1 MRKTLTGL
9 SFFDREFGGAYRGR
23 VHLVTARERGGKTV
37 IGLQFLKKGLELGER
52 GMMLSAEAAP
62 DLAIHASSI
71 DLNVDE
77 ATVADNLLLFDYKDY
92 IQGRDHEENI
102 VLPPEGF
109 QQLSRIIQ
117 EEALSRVVLDTALP
131 WINMGRKANMQEHV
145 VSLVRAF
152 ERLGPTTLFTL
163 PKPVSPAAQKLRKTI
178 QANVPV
184 AMTIDYSPETGR
196 RTWILNK
203 YLGSE
208 KSEQSV
214 DIEFRQG
221 TGFAAARNKEA
232 EQHRGEDLPD
242 NTFSRFSR
250 EHPVSTAK
258 SSDDD
263 GQSSSAPA
271 PSPAEETKSVQKKN
285 TDLSFSKIMLS
296 Q

>member
-1 MRKTLTGL
+1 M

-37 IGLQFLKKGLELGER
+37 TGLQFLKKGLELGER

-77 ATVADNLLLFDYKDY
+77 AAVTDNLLLFDYKDY

-109 QQLSRIIQ
+109 QQLSQIIQ
-117 EEALSRVVLDTALP
+117 EEAVSRVVLDTALP

-221 TGFAAARNKEA
+221 TGFAASRSKEP
-232 EQHRGEDLPD
+232 EQQQHRKEDLPD
-242 NTFSRFSR
+242 NTFSRFSK
-250 EHPVSTAK
+250 EHLVSK
-258 SSDDD
+258 SVFPDDD
-263 GQSSSAPA
+263 DKLSSPPK
-271 PSPAEETKSVQKKN
+271 PSSVEKTKSEQKKS
-285 TDLSFSKIMLS
+285 TDLSFSKMMLF